1 MKTARRPGR
10 GSTRR
15 GAAVAV
21 VLVLAML
28 GGSGTTLAAVASS
41 ASGGGPPNR
50 LDPRDKQPVPGLL
63 QDQQARY
70 RHLAHIW
77 NHRVVPTGLPGPK
90 RAAGPRDSGV
100 DAVGLEV
107 HNVDFELGDGIGFY
121 VKSLAGAMVPH
132 KTGAPLDF
140 DDPDSYD
147 IHIHS
152 GTVVI
157 RPDDLDAL
165 FNRYVLT
172 NEPRS
177 LSSVSNHSRDGALEV
192 DVGARLFG
200 FIPPVSGLPT
210 HLSGPIK
217 ISKDGWLVYTP
228 DHVSSL
234 GLPLLG
240 LLKTT
245 GLSLA
250 TITPLDQTGV
260 QLEGNQLLMDPERLF
275 PPPRLHIDH
284 IKSATL
290 SKAGLTLVFDSSKAD
305 PKFSK
310 IPVSSDSYI
319 WLQSGD
325 ARFFSTVLVNTR
337 LLMKNI
343 HGKRL
348 HFNLYHYRAQTAA
361 GRINGLMDGSLV
373 VSVPNSFDT
382 GDDADPSITENAK
395 PDPN

>member
-1 MKTARRPGR
+1 MTAAPRQAARAGR
-10 GSTRR
+10 CW
-15 GAAVAV
+15 AAIVVAMV
-21 VLVLAML
+21 SL
-28 GGSGTTLAAVASS
+28 GGHSALATA
-41 ASGGGPPNR
+41 ASGNASGSNS
-50 LDPRDKQPVPGLL
+50 LDPQDKQTVPGLL
-63 QDQQARY
+63 KDQQARY
-70 RHLAHIW
+70 RHLAHVW
-77 NHRVVPTGLPGPK
+77 NHRVVPSGLPHPQ

-121 VKSLAGAMVPH
+121 VKSLAGAMAPH
-132 KTGAPLDF
+132 KAGAPLDF
-140 DDPDSYD
+140 DDPNSYD
-147 IHIHS
+147 IHIYS

-157 RPDDLDAL
+157 RPKDLDAL

-177 LSSVSNHSRDGALEV
+177 LSSVRNRTRNGALTV

-200 FIPPVSGLPT
+200 FIPPIGGLPT
-210 HLSGPIK
+210 HLSGPIG
-217 ISKDGWLVYTP
+217 IGRHNRLVYTP

-250 TITPLDQTGV
+250 MITPLDRPGV
-260 QLEGNQLLMDPERLF
+260 KLEGNQLLMDPACLF
-275 PPPRLHIDH
+275 PAPRLHIDR

-290 SKAGLTLVFDSSKAD
+290 SKAGLTLVFDSHKAD

-310 IPVSSDSYI
+310 IPVSSNSYI

-373 VSVPNSFDT
+373 VDVPNTFDT
-382 GDDADPSITENAK
+382 DSDAHPSITENAK
-395 PDPN
+395 PDPD